1 MWGIIRKNLTQISN
15 FYPHGLAVLSD
26 FKQILS
32 PNSKNYPQLAKFK
45 RYMFHVKHWNGKKI
59 WLKVSHETFF
69 DIKMY
74 IAHTNF

>member
-45 RYMFHVKHWNGKKI
+45 RYMFHVKH
-59 WLKVSHETFF
+59 
-69 DIKMY
+69 
-74 IAHTNF
+74 